1 MLKKPQPED
10 LILMLAWT
18 EKVMQE
24 MKQFLKDQHPGS
36 AGNQNPDDSQVSRP
50 QEVNAAKPLNPF
62 PIITMEPEAANQEAQ
77 KAEREGEIIERLVT
91 LEKQTRR
98 IALIGLGFIGLTTV
112 ILLLLALHL
121 KRVYL
126 GDKISLS
133 GDQGISHHQPQNLA
147 GGPGSPPKTTGVAT
161 DSQRSIPRQPEA
173 ASSPP
178 SPGAGAAPRY
188 IGSKTSNKYHY
199 PDCKWAKRISP
210 QNLTTFPS
218 VKEAQGKGYISCPGC
233 KPPLTDQT
241 LQQPLR

>member
-1 MLKKPQPED
+1 MSKKPQPED

-36 AGNQNPDDSQVSRP
+36 AENQNPDDSQVSMP
-50 QEVNAAKPLNPF
+50 QEVNSAKVLNPLAM
-62 PIITMEPEAANQEAQ
+62 IATKAEAAIQEVEKLDRDA
-77 KAEREGEIIERLVT
+77 EIIERLVT

-112 ILLLLALHL
+112 ILLVFALHL
-121 KRVYL
+121 GQVYL
-126 GDKISLS
+126 GDKISLLP
-133 GDQGISHHQPQNLA
+133 GAQGISPHQPQNLA
-147 GGPGSPPKTTGVAT
+147 GGPGSAPKTSVAAT
-161 DSQRSIPRQPEA
+161 DSQKSIPRQPEA

-178 SPGAGAAPRY
+178 SPGADAAPRY

-199 PDCKWAKRISP
+199 PDCRWAKRISP

-233 KPPLTDQT
+233 KPPLTD
-241 LQQPLR
+241 